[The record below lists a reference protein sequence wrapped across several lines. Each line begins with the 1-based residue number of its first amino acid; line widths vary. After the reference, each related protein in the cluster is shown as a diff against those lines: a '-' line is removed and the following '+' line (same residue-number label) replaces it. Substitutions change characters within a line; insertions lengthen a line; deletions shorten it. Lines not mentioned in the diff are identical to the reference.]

1 MVKEIEILREFI
13 DGCPLTNPVGR
24 ALTDIYYRSSPP
36 MADFITE
43 HPSLKPIVRIGL
55 LPAVVVSTV
64 AIKITPTEKVT
75 IIGLVALIS
84 VILAVWLIRRLSR
97 GSEYT

>member
-1 MVKEIEILREFI
+1 
-13 DGCPLTNPVGR
+13 
-24 ALTDIYYRSSPP
+24 